1 MRPTRLELEGFT
13 AYREYTVLD
22 FEGAELFVLTG
33 PTGSGKSSLIDAMT
47 FALYGSVARY
57 GNPNLVHPVISQ
69 GKLEARVRFDFALGD
84 DRFSA
89 VRVVR
94 RGLRGGATTREARL
108 ESNGRVL
115 AGSAEEVTRKVRELL
130 GLNFD
135 QFTTCVVL
143 PQGEFARF
151 LHEKPAERQDLLTK
165 LLGVEVYE
173 RMGALART
181 REAVAKQTAQ
191 LHSDELG
198 RIGDV
203 SVKAR
208 KKARLRVRE
217 LERLGATIDAALPEL
232 EMLARQAAQYEAE
245 AREKEHEA
253 ELLDALV
260 VPKRAES
267 LAVELD
273 RAETALEKARAD
285 HASAQ
290 DALRNA
296 QAERD
301 RLPSSVTIHG
311 AESARAGMA
320 QVQERLALSRTQS
333 EDKRTSAETLAAR
346 LSQCVEDERA
356 ARERVEAA
364 RGDHAAHVLALRLKK
379 GEPCPVCS
387 HRIEELPK
395 RRLPPQ
401 LADLGKLLKKIT
413 SEREKMERDSR
424 EAEARALL
432 ARERVQGLEKEVR
445 DLERRLAEAP
455 SASECEE
462 ASRADASLENARAQ
476 ASQALAR
483 EEHARQALESLS
495 RDVADGWA
503 ELEKARDRV
512 AFLQPPPTDRESLGK
527 SWTTLHDWARAAAPS
542 RREIA
547 TEARAQS
554 QRLSRERGA
563 KLSSLKAAC
572 NELGLPSEEERLRDV
587 VVNALVEA
595 RHALAQIVEISS
607 RAHRLRR
614 EIRAERERA
623 EIAGSLGQ
631 HLKATGFE
639 RWLLKEAFRRL
650 AEGATVI
657 LKELSSGQYSFEYD
671 DRLNFEVID
680 HRNADERRS
689 ARTLSGGET
698 FLASLA
704 LALTLAEQTTE
715 LAASGSVPLES
726 LFLDEGFGTLDN
738 DTLEVVA
745 AAIQELGARGRI
757 VGLVTHQENLAEQ
770 IPVQFRVSKG
780 PATSTVEKVVL

>member
-94 RGLRGGATTREARL
+94 RGSRGGATTREARL

-115 AGSAEEVTRKVRELL
+115 AGSAEEVTRKIRELL

-173 RMGALART
+173 KMGVLART

-203 SVKAR
+203 SAKAR

-217 LERLGATIDAALPEL
+217 LESLAAAIDEALPEL
-232 EMLARQAAQYEAE
+232 DRLAREAAEYEAE
-245 AREKEHEA
+245 AREREHEA
-253 ELLDALV
+253 KLLDALV

-267 LAVELD
+267 LAVELE
-273 RAETALEKARAD
+273 RAETALEKARTA
-285 HASAQ
+285 HAGAR
-290 DALRNA
+290 DALRTA

-301 RLPSSVTIHG
+301 RLPSAVTIHE
-311 AESARAGMA
+311 AITARA
-320 QVQERLALSRTQS
+320 ERLQANERLVLCQS
-333 EDKRTSAETLAAR
+333 QSDDADNTVETLAAR
-346 LSQCVEDERA
+346 LSQCAEDERA
-356 ARERVEAA
+356 AQEGVEAA
-364 RGDHAAHVLALRLKK
+364 RGDHAAHVLALRLAK
-379 GEPCPVCS
+379 GERCPVCNQ
-387 HRIEELPK
+387 RIEELPE
-395 RRLPPQ
+395 RRLPVR
-401 LADLGKLLKKIT
+401 LAERERRLKKVANQ
-413 SEREKMERDSR
+413 REKAERDFR
-424 EAEARALL
+424 EAETRAIL
-432 ARERVQGLEKEVR
+432 ARERVQGLEKEIR
-445 DLERRLAEAP
+445 DLERKLAKAP

-462 ASRADASLENARAQ
+462 ASRADGSLENARAQ
-476 ASQALAR
+476 ASQALAH
-483 EEHARQALESLS
+483 EERARRALESLS

-512 AFLQPPPTDRESLGK
+512 TFLEPPPTDRESLGK
-527 SWTTLHDWARAAAPS
+527 SWTTLHHWARAAAPTRRDSAS
-542 RREIA
+542 R
-547 TEARAQS
+547 ARVQS
-554 QRLSRERGA
+554 ERLGRERGA
-563 KLSSLKAAC
+563 KLSALRAAGH
-572 NELGLPSEEERLRDV
+572 ELDLPTEDDRLRDV

-595 RHALAQIVEISS
+595 RHAVAQMAEISR
-607 RAHRLRR
+607 RAEKLRL

-623 EIAGSLGQ
+623 EIAGALGQ

-671 DRLNFEVID
+671 DRLNFEVVD

-715 LAASGSVPLES
+715 LASSGSVPLES

-757 VGLVTHQENLAEQ
+757 VGLVTHQEGLAEQ

-780 PATSTVEKVVL
+780 PATSTVEKVVS